1 MGQNIS
7 QNPCLQMT
15 DMTQRKQRMACKYST
30 KTILNFI
37 DNVTVEQATNTQEA
51 PIRSIQNSRI
61 Q

>member
-1 MGQNIS
+1 
-7 QNPCLQMT
+7 
-15 DMTQRKQRMACKYST
+15 MACKYST

-61 Q
+61 